1 MYNSLPLHEYL
12 SERTISMDQSKPL
25 PFPFLDAFTWAILS
39 SKKEL
44 AKLLWEKGSHPI
56 ATALF
61 ATKLL
66 KEMAKLSQEDHQ
78 ILDTTEGLL
87 ELAE

>member
-1 MYNSLPLHEYL
+1 L
-12 SERTISMDQSKPL
+12 
-25 PFPFLDAFTWAILS
+25 FTWAILS
-39 SKKEL
+39 GKKDL
-44 AKLLWEKGSHPI
+44 AKLLWEKGSQPI

-66 KEMAKLSQEDHQ
+66 KEMVRYSQEDHQ
-78 ILDTTEGLL
+78 IIDATEGLH

>member
-1 MYNSLPLHEYL
+1 
-12 SERTISMDQSKPL
+12 MDQNNPL
-25 PFPFLDAFTWAILS
+25 PFSFFDVFTWAILS
-39 SKKEL
+39 TKKEL
-44 AKLLWEKGSHPI
+44 AKLLWEKGPHPI

-66 KEMAKLSQEDHQ
+66 KEMAKSSQEDHQ
-78 ILDTTEGLL
+78 ILDTTDGLL

>member
-1 MYNSLPLHEYL
+1 MNQ
-12 SERTISMDQSKPL
+12 IDPL
-25 PFPFLDAFTWAILS
+25 PFPFLDVFTWTILS
-39 SKKEL
+39 GKGKL
-44 AKLLWEKGSHPI
+44 AKLLWEKGPHPI

-66 KEMAKLSQEDHQ
+66 REMVNYSQEDHQ

-87 ELAE
+87 ELARLVK